1 MSLEE
6 LTEKLKIWKSN
17 MESKGLRI
25 NMGKTKI
32 MCCGLGMNNLKD
44 SGKYLCVVCSKGV
57 GSNSIFCEG
66 YQHWIHRRCCN
77 IRGRLKEDAEF
88 MCDRCT
94 VGALPNKSKTAP
106 SNMSKWKDNDLKW
119 WTRFAILA
127 ILYVQV
133 VDVQQAPLP
142 TAAPPPP
149 SLIIQTIK

>member
-44 SGKYLCVVCSKGV
+44 SGKYLCGVCRKGV

-66 YQHWIHRRCCN
+66 CQHWIHRRRCN

-88 MCDRCT
+88 RCDRYT
-94 VGALPNKSKTAP
+94 AGALTNKSKAAP
-106 SNMSKWKDNDLKW
+106 SNMLKWKDNDLKW
-119 WTRFAILA
+119 WTHFAILA

-133 VDVQQAPLP
+133 VECSKNCCPL
-142 TAAPPPP
+142 
-149 SLIIQTIK
+149 QKCVGKV